1 MSSRPDPQPIRCRS
15 LGRCLRGAI
24 SRAARTLP
32 FAHALRLRLRSRQQI
47 YATAY
52 ESKAWRSDES
62 GSGTGSEL
70 RATAELR
77 ARLPEILQRLE
88 VRTFLDAPCGDWNW
102 MRLVDLP
109 VDRYIGIDIVPTV
122 IDDNEKRYG
131 SEKVRFACLDLTAD
145 PLPAADLVLCRACL
159 FHLSFA
165 DGRAVLN
172 NLKKTGATY
181 LLTNYFTDVARNV
194 DQFTGVP
201 WRPLD
206 LRQPPFAF
214 PEPIESF
221 HDHGDVVPTLVLGL
235 WRFADLRL

>member
-1 MSSRPDPQPIRCRS
+1 MSSRPDPEPTRCRS
-15 LGRCLRGAI
+15 LALCLRGAI

-32 FAHALRLRLRSRQQI
+32 FAHALRLRLRSRQQV

-62 GSGTGSEL
+62 GSGTGPEL

-77 ARLPEILQRLE
+77 A
-88 VRTFLDAPCGDWNW
+88 DSH
-102 MRLVDLP
+102 
-109 VDRYIGIDIVPTV
+109 IGVDIVPAV
-122 IDDNEKRYG
+122 IDDDQKRCG
-131 SEKVRFACLDLTAD
+131 SNKIRLACLDLTTD
-145 PLPAADLVLCRACL
+145 PLPAADLILCRACL

-172 NLKKTGATY
+172 NFKKTGAKY

-206 LRQPPFAF
+206 LRLPPFGF
-214 PEPIESF
+214 PEPIECF

>member
-1 MSSRPDPQPIRCRS
+1 MKTAADSGPKRHRS
-15 LGRCLRGAI
+15 LALRLRGAI

-32 FAHALRLRLRSRQQI
+32 FVHTLRLRLRSREEI
-47 YATAY
+47 YSAAY
-52 ESKAWRSDES
+52 ESKVWRSDES

-77 ARLPEILQRLE
+77 SRLPALLQRLG

-102 MRLVDLP
+102 MRLIDLP
-109 VDRYIGIDIVPTV
+109 VERYIGIDIVPAV
-122 IDDNEKRYG
+122 IESNQKRYG
-131 SEKVRFACLDLTAD
+131 SNKIRFACLDLTTD

-172 NLKKTGATY
+172 NFKKTGATY

-206 LRQPPFAF
+206 LRLPPFGL

>member
-1 MSSRPDPQPIRCRS
+1 MSPTSNHKPRRRQSFSNRIR
-15 LGRCLRGAI
+15 GVI
-24 SRAARTLP
+24 SRFAHHLP
-32 FAHALRLRLRSRQQI
+32 LAHALRLRLRPRQQI
-47 YATAY
+47 YMEAY
-52 ESKAWRSDES
+52 SSRAWCSQES

-77 ARLPEILQRLE
+77 ARLPVLLKRLG
-88 VRTFLDAPCGDWNW
+88 VRTFMDAPCGDWNW

-109 VDRYIGIDIVPTV
+109 VERYIGVDIVPAV
-122 IDDNEKRYG
+122 IEDNQKRYG
-131 SEKVRFACLDLTAD
+131 SDKIRFACLDLTTD
-145 PLPAADLVLCRACL
+145 PLPAGDLILCRACL

-172 NLKKTGATY
+172 NFKKTGATY
-181 LLTNYFTDVARNV
+181 LLTNYFTGVAHNV

-206 LRQPPFAF
+206 LRLPPFGL